1 MKRIKFGSHEIEQ
14 SYLADLVNKEIKTAT
29 SSLNYYN
36 IKNPENKSMVGEIW
50 EIYDG
55 LSNLICKVKVTNV
68 SIIKF
73 SEVDE
78 SFAIAEG
85 DGSYENWYNIHLDYY
100 KDMIEG
106 EGLIFTEDIE
116 LECVYFEKIY

>member
-36 IKNPENKSMVGEIW
+36 IKNPENKSIVGEIW

-55 LSNLICKVKVTNV
+55 LSNLICKVKVTSV
-68 SIIKF
+68 SIINF

-78 SFAIAEG
+78 SFVIAEG
-85 DGSYENWYNIHLDYY
+85 DGSYENWYNIHFDYY

-116 LECVYFEKIY
+116 LECVYFEKI